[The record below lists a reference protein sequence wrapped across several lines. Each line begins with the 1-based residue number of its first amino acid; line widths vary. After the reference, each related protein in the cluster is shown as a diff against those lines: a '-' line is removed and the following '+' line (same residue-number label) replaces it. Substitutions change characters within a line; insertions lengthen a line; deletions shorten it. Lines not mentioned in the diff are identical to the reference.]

1 MFYEIIKELTKVR
14 RNNSVF
20 KEYGEEFCNLC
31 SNYTKDC
38 IDVKDKQLNTL
49 KTIAKKLDVPVDFII
64 SLLNYEGVEEIDK
77 TRGTSEEASRSTKEN
92 ILQQHD

>member
-1 MFYEIIKELTKVR
+1 MFYEIVKELTKVR

-49 KTIAKKLDVPVDFII
+49 KTIAKKLDVPTKFIVAI
-64 SLLNYEGVEEIDK
+64 LKYEEIDEDD
-77 TRGTSEEASRSTKEN
+77 T
-92 ILQQHD
+92 